1 MTELVEQHAA
11 KQEEQERDSGGDA
24 REIADLQPVRDRKP
38 ADQYEKG
45 GVGGDANSRDLCHRP

>member
-11 KQEEQERDSGGDA
+11 KQAEQERDSGGDA

-38 ADQYEKG
+38 ADQ
-45 GVGGDANSRDLCHRP
+45 